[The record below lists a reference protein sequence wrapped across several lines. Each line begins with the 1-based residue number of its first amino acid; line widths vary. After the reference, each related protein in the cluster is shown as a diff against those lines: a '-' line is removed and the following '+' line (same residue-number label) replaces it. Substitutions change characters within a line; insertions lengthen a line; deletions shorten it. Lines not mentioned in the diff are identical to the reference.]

1 MRIVGH
7 KNLGLN
13 QPPATPEE
21 AWQRGRV
28 LDAMLPNLLPVPR
41 GVSRMKHAQR
51 NAQDDRQ
58 QAKENV
64 SWINSSQI
72 HLCRTLTL
80 RTARILSEQRVTS

>member
-7 KNLGLN
+7 KNTGLN

-41 GVSRMKHAQR
+41 GVSRLTHAQR
-51 NAQDDRQ
+51 NAQYCL
-58 QAKENV
+58 V
-64 SWINSSQI
+64 SPLWISKVCSKPKQ
-72 HLCRTLTL
+72 T
-80 RTARILSEQRVTS
+80 TATKTASTGTR

>member
-28 LDAMLPNLLPVPR
+28 LDAMLPNPLPVPR
-41 GVSRMKHAQR
+41 GVSRLTHAQR
-51 NAQDDRQ
+51 NAQDDARML
-58 QAKENV
+58 AV
-64 SWINSSQI
+64 ARRLNSCTQVDG
-72 HLCRTLTL
+72 
-80 RTARILSEQRVTS
+80 TA